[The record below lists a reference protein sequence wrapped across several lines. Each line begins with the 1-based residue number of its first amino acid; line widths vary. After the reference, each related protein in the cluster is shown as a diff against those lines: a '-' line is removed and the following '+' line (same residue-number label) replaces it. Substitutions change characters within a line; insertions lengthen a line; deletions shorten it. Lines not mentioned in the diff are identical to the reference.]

1 METHVLETRYRGAV
15 LRLEFDTDPH
25 AKLLINGLVR
35 EQRQISSA
43 KPVTLKLGSSVQTD
57 YEWHEF
63 IEGIVRYDTNRITA
77 KIMANNAEVASENF
91 DR

>member
-1 METHVLETRYRGAV
+1 GSEPNAR
-15 LRLEFDTDPH
+15 
-25 AKLLINGLVR
+25 LLINGLVR
-35 EQRQISSA
+35 EQRQTSPG

-63 IEGIVRYDTNRITA
+63 IEGIVHYDTNRITA
-77 KIMANNAEVASENF
+77 KIIANNAEVASGDF